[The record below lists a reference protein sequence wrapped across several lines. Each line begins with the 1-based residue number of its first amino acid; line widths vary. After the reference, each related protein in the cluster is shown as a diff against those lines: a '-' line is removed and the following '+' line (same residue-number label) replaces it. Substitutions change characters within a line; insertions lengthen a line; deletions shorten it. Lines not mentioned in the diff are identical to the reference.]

1 MRSRD
6 EFFYMYMRWV
16 GGCSEESDEGG
27 GVYMIWKFETSE

>member
-16 GGCSEESDEGG
+16 GGCSEESEESEGG
-27 GVYMIWKFETSE
+27 GIYDLEV